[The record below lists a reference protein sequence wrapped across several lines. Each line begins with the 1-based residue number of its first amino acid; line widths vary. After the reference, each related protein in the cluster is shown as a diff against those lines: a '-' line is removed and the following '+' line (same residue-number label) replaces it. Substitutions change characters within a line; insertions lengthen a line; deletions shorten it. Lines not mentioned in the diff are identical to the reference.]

1 MRIQHNIAALN
12 AHRYLSSNNDAVAK
26 NLEKLSSGYRIN
38 RAGDDAAG
46 LSISEKMRA
55 QIKGLETATKNAQ
68 DGVSL
73 VQTAEGNLTEV
84 HSMLNR
90 MVELSTQAAN
100 GTYQDLNREEIQK
113 EVVSLTSEI
122 DRISSSA
129 NFNGIKL
136 LDGSLSTTNTPD
148 ATGAF
153 ISGATKAFVEVPA
166 TTSKFELNA
175 AKIEKGTE
183 GTTQTLTVAYKDES
197 GKSTTKD
204 ITYKAGK
211 DADSNAEAIVNA
223 IKGDGTLSGLFDIT
237 GDGKT
242 AKLTFT
248 SKTAGASG
256 AQITGLLS
264 SDSAAGLAASLGGAA
279 ATVGADA
286 HKTID
291 LTGLKAGDFL
301 TVNGK
306 TYQMGGAAD
315 KFAEGAIKVDTA
327 GDAAKNLV
335 DALKKDGVV
344 LDKVGTTGSTYSIT
358 ADPAAKKGLTLQ
370 IGESNDSYQQVKL
383 TIGKMDAKS
392 LGLNGVDLSSQDG
405 ALSAIDVVSKAI
417 DKVSATRGSLGA
429 VQNRLDHTINNLSV
443 TDENMAAAES
453 RIRDVDMAKEMMD
466 FTKNNILTQAA
477 QSMLAQANTLPQ
489 GVLQLLR

>member
-26 NLEKLSSGYRIN
+26 NLEKLSSGYKIN

-68 DGVSL
+68 DGVSM

-113 EVVSLTSEI
+113 EVNSLTSEI

-136 LDGSLSTTNTPD
+136 LDGSLGAAKNPTLDAATINGTTATLSPVAAKGSTFTTDAIVKATDTTTN
-148 ATGAF
+148 
-153 ISGATKAFVEVPA
+153 
-166 TTSKFELNA
+166 
-175 AKIEKGTE
+175 
-183 GTTQTLTVAYKDES
+183 QTLTISYKDANGKATSVDVSYKGGTDATTTATNILNAINADPTAKGLFKASADS
-197 GKSTTKD
+197 GKLKLESVST
-204 ITYKAGK
+204 G
-211 DADSNAEAIVNA
+211 SNAIQAT
-223 IKGDGTLSGLFDIT
+223 GIT
-237 GDGKT
+237 STD
-242 AKLTFT
+242 A
-248 SKTAGASG
+248 
-256 AQITGLLS
+256 AQKK
-264 SDSAAGLAASLGGAA
+264 LGGGPAVA
-279 ATVGADA
+279 GTDATSSV
-286 HKTID
+286 D
-291 LTGLKAGDFL
+291 LSNWKAGDSVTL
-301 TVNGK
+301 NGKVYQADTVN
-306 TYQMGGAAD
+306 ALD
-315 KFAEGAIKVDTA
+315 E
-327 GDAAKNLV
+327 L
-335 DALKKDGVV
+335 LKKDGFMHS
-344 LDKVGTTGSTYSIT
+344 GSTTATTFI
-358 ADPAAKKGLTLQ
+358 ADPAAEKGLILQ
-370 IGESNDSYQQVKL
+370 IGESNDSYQQVRVS
-383 TIGKMDAKS
+383 IGNMDSKS
-392 LGLNGVDLSSQDG
+392 LGLGGIDLSSQIG
-405 ALSAIDVVSKAI
+405 ALAAMDTVSRAIDQ
-417 DKVSATRGSLGA
+417 VSATRGSLGA
-429 VQNRLDHTINNLSV
+429 IQNRLDHTINNLSV